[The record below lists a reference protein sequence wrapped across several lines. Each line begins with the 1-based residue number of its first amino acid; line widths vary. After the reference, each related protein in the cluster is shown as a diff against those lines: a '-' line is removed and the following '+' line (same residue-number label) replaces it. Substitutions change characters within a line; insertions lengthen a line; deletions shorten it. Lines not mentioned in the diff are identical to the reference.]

1 MRGACI
7 RGALIA
13 SSIWWLFYAIGSSRT
28 EAEMPRLDTPAF
40 NDRFSDWVAVEPP
53 KAKTVETEVISV
65 KPIELTPVTYIRK
78 AEPEPESAAPASGSG
93 SQLIATATGNAGNE
107 RRAS

>member
-28 EAEMPRLDTPAF
+28 EAE
-40 NDRFSDWVAVEPP
+40 PP
-53 KAKTVETEVISV
+53 
-65 KPIELTPVTYIRK
+65 P
-78 AEPEPESAAPASGSG
+78 
-93 SQLIATATGNAGNE
+93 
-107 RRAS
+107 RRASF